1 MKDSIRKWLTEQFGA
16 EEELI
21 QGIYLEYVSSSVTKA
36 AELETALA
44 SANWEQVDRIAH
56 TLKGNALM
64 TGDQEVADTAIALR
78 AASKASDMAAA
89 RPLADTLATM
99 IRGLQEDVAQ

>member
-1 MKDSIRKWLTEQFGA
+1 MKDSIRKWLTEQFGE

-36 AELETALA
+36 AELEGALT
-44 SANWEQVDRIAH
+44 SSDWEQVDRIAH

-64 TGDQEVADTAIALR
+64 TGDQEVADKAIALR
-78 AASKASDMAAA
+78 AASKAADMAAA
-89 RPLADTLATM
+89 KPLADALGEM
-99 IRGLQEDVAQ
+99 IRELQRDVAP